1 MDWGALDAALFDLDG
16 VITSTSLLHR
26 RAWAATFTRLFES
39 LPDQPAWTD
48 ADYFAHVDGLP
59 RMAGVRGAL
68 QARGVDLPEGTPD
81 DPPDART
88 VHGLARQKNA
98 EVERLIARD
107 GVEAYPGTIA
117 LLDSLTPLGVR
128 LAVVSSS
135 RNARR
140 VLEAAGVLDR
150 FELVLDGRLAEE
162 GGLAG
167 KPAPDTFLHAA
178 ELLGVE
184 PRRTAVVEDAV
195 SGVAAGRAGGFGM
208 VLGVDRGTGER
219 ALLDAGADLVVRD
232 LAEVVA

>member
-107 GVEAYPGTIA
+107 G
-117 LLDSLTPLGVR
+117 
-128 LAVVSSS
+128 
-135 RNARR
+135 
-140 VLEAAGVLDR
+140 